1 MRNGWSLAS
10 SLDGNFPLAV
20 PVLHFLLWNLKVW
33 FVGWW
38 DLHWVFTGLLLR
50 SIFRIGNVPTWWEG
64 RSQLDLDSNRSFATR
79 QTVSYLS
86 AMTNCVGGITAEL
99 LFESLSKFSN
109 SKLHRSTSPPNQENI
124 CDENFSQASKG
135 YSVGVF
141 GHWSHRNSSQDL
153 SVTISPVTAFDGK
166 FCRGENSLGGKNWL
180 LVCRR
185 KWLWVKRGWME
196 GFFLPGGIQ
205 LSIRLGFK
213 EQEEQARAFSCW
225 VDVGQAP
232 VLFAFRKWKCSSVIA
247 LLLLPSWEDRQSGL
261 SGNILER
268 GRKAKI

>member
-10 SLDGNFPLAV
+10 S
-20 PVLHFLLWNLKVW
+20 FLSYVFSCEGLKVW

-86 AMTNCVGGITAEL
+86 AMTNCVGGIAAEL
-99 LFESLSKFSN
+99 LFESLSTFSN

-153 SVTISPVTAFDGK
+153 SVTIPRWQLLTGNFVAAK
-166 FCRGENSLGGKNWL
+166 IL
-180 LVCRR
+180 LV
-185 KWLWVKRGWME
+185 
-196 GFFLPGGIQ
+196 
-205 LSIRLGFK
+205 
-213 EQEEQARAFSCW
+213 
-225 VDVGQAP
+225 
-232 VLFAFRKWKCSSVIA
+232 
-247 LLLLPSWEDRQSGL
+247 
-261 SGNILER
+261 
-268 GRKAKI
+268 AKIGFWCVAINDCG